1 MYNRSMTNNNQ
12 LKGNT
17 MNFDLNNYGRSYMTV
32 TEIVSTMIK
41 NGEQES
47 DSTKYTNNF
56 EEWCQ
61 VISLFQKI
69 NGVCKLQ
76 AEVELLQK

>member
-1 MYNRSMTNNNQ
+1 MTNNNQ

-61 VISLFQKI
+61 VVSLFQKI

-76 AEVELLQK
+76 AEVEILSK

>member
-1 MYNRSMTNNNQ
+1 MTNNNQ

-61 VISLFQKI
+61 VVSLFQKI

>member
-17 MNFDLNNYGRSYMTV
+17 MNFDLNNYGRSFMTV

-61 VISLFQKI
+61 VVSLFQKI

-76 AEVELLQK
+76 AEVELLSK

>member
-17 MNFDLNNYGRSYMTV
+17 MNFDLNNYGRSNMTV

-61 VISLFQKI
+61 VVSLFQKI

-76 AEVELLQK
+76 AEVEILSK

>member
-1 MYNRSMTNNNQ
+1 MTNNNQ

-17 MNFDLNNYGRSYMTV
+17 MNFDLNNYGRSNMTV

>member
-1 MYNRSMTNNNQ
+1 MTNNNQ

>member
-61 VISLFQKI
+61 VVSLFQKI

-76 AEVELLQK
+76 AEVEILSK

>member
-17 MNFDLNNYGRSYMTV
+17 MNFDLNNYGRSFMTV

>member
-1 MYNRSMTNNNQ
+1 
-12 LKGNT
+12 

-76 AEVELLQK
+76 AEVEILSK

>member
-12 LKGNT
+12 LKGNK
-17 MNFDLNNYGRSYMTV
+17 MNYITNNYGRSTLTV
-32 TEIVSTMIK
+32 TEIVSMMIK

-47 DSTKYTNNF
+47 DSTKYTGNF

-61 VISLFQKI
+61 VINLFQKI
-69 NGVCKLQ
+69 NNVCKLQ
-76 AEVELLQK
+76 AEVEILSK

>member
-17 MNFDLNNYGRSYMTV
+17 MNFDLNNYGRSNMTV